1 MIKRLYNIA
10 RAGLSALMLKRK
22 ERAQPA
28 HARREDA
35 PPHRRPEADRNPAAP
50 DPLAGYYA
58 NLELPPGSSGKE
70 VKRAW
75 RRLMKKYHP
84 DLHCADPGKR
94 KTANE
99 ITQRLTEAYRILDKE
114 LKKSSAANHPL

>member
-1 MIKRLYNIA
+1 MIKRLYNMA
-10 RAGLSALMLKRK
+10 RASLSDLMLKRK
-22 ERAQPA
+22 GRSKPA
-28 HARREDA
+28 HARQEDE
-35 PPHRRPEADRNPAAP
+35 PPRRRPETERNPA

-75 RRLMKKYHP
+75 KRLMRKYHP
-84 DLHCADPGKR
+84 DLHSADPEKR

-99 ITQRLTEAYRILDKE
+99 LTRRLTEAYRILDKE
-114 LKKSSAANHPL
+114 LKKSAASHPL